1 MCNYVFLLDSA
12 FVIFH
17 NSFPRMVLQEMQIDL
32 TSPESWFQASSP
44 AEFNSAVQSN
54 PGLPEKHLSL
64 VDSVR
69 RLCNGSPSQST
80 NFLDGASR
88 LNLFTI
94 ATGEPSLDTI
104 RSLFN

>member
-32 TSPESWFQASSP
+32 TSPEPWFQASCP
-44 AEFNSAVQSN
+44 ADFLYAVQSN
-54 PGLPEKHLSL
+54 SGLSEKHLSL

-69 RLCNGSPSQST
+69 RLCNDSPNQST
-80 NFLDGASR
+80 NFLDGASK

-94 ATGEPSLDTI
+94 ATGELSLDTI
-104 RSLFN
+104 RMPFN

>member
-1 MCNYVFLLDSA
+1 
-12 FVIFH
+12 
-17 NSFPRMVLQEMQIDL
+17 MVLQEMQIDL

-44 AEFNSAVQSN
+44 MDFLSAVQSN

-69 RLCNGSPSQST
+69 RLCNDTTDQST
-80 NFLDGASR
+80 NFLDGASK

-94 ATGEPSLDTI
+94 ATGEPLLNTI
-104 RSLFN
+104 ARQYN